1 MDIPLVDITIH
12 MDETLSGERRSGVE
26 GRLRGIDGVVSVHN
40 PDDRP
45 HLTIVGYR
53 PDKTSSQALLECVRE
68 EGIHA
73 EMIGL

>member
-1 MDIPLVDITIH
+1 MDISLADVMFHI
-12 MDETLSGERRSGVE
+12 DEALDKERRLEVE
-26 GRLRGIDGVVSVHN
+26 TRLRDVDGVVSVRN

-53 PDKTSSQALLECVRE
+53 PDKTDAQALLGSLRAQGV
-68 EGIHA
+68 HA